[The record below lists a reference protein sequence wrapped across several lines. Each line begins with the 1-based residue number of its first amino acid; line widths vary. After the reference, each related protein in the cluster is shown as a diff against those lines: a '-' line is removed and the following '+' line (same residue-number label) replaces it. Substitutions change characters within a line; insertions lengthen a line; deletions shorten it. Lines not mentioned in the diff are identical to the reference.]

1 MIGTENPLA
10 DRQQRGVQVAGD
22 PQADW
27 LAEVTGDDR
36 RRAGGKPLIRGN
48 SAGVRRLA
56 IWDDA
61 DVGDDPSVESSVAGS
76 QVGAGFQAMAA
87 GDWRGARDAFSAAL
101 EMAEVPEARF
111 GLAST
116 LFWLGDIAG
125 TIDSCEKAYAA
136 FRRRGDLM
144 FAAGVALS
152 LVGYNKGYLG
162 NTAAARG
169 WLSRAARIIE
179 NEVPE
184 LRGELLGATAYV
196 TDDPVESEALAR
208 QAVEIGRANG
218 NFGLELMA
226 MHAVGQALVQQ
237 GRTEEGMSLLDEAMA
252 GVIGGEGGDPM
263 AVAQMSCMTMV
274 VCGSCLDLERATQ
287 WVQSLERFIDR
298 YGCPFLY
305 AECRTYYGR
314 VLFENGD
321 WSAAEALLADAI
333 SMSRGVFAA
342 PHAFASGT
350 LAELRLAQGRVEDA
364 GRVLRGVEGR
374 EEAAAAVAS
383 LHLKLGEPSVAA
395 AVLRRRLAATS
406 PDRLDAAAVIELLGE
421 AEIALLDSGAAIER
435 GRALVAL
442 GAVNDC
448 HLMVAHGERLLGH
461 ALASTDAMAARAHL
475 ETALAAFSQA
485 GIPYRAAQTRLL
497 LAQVLRREDQ
507 AVAVAE
513 ARAALSVFEDLGAG
527 RDADAAAALLRD
539 LGVKAARTGPKNVGR
554 LTKREQEV
562 LVLLGEALSNPEI
575 AERLVLSRK
584 TVEHHVARILS
595 KLGLRGRAEA
605 AALAARSAPLE
616 SAPGNR

>member
-1 MIGTENPLA
+1 
-10 DRQQRGVQVAGD
+10 V
-22 PQADW
+22 
-27 LAEVTGDDR
+27 
-36 RRAGGKPLIRGN
+36 
-48 SAGVRRLA
+48 
-56 IWDDA
+56 
-61 DVGDDPSVESSVAGS
+61 
-76 QVGAGFQAMAA
+76 
-87 GDWRGARDAFSAAL
+87 
-101 EMAEVPEARF
+101 AEVPEAFF
-111 GLAST
+111 GLANA
-116 LFWLGDIAG
+116 LFWLGDLAG
-125 TIDSCEKAYAA
+125 TIANCEKAYAT
-136 FRRRGDLM
+136 FRRRPDPV
-144 FAAGVALS
+144 FAAGAALS

-179 NEVPE
+179 TEAPG

-218 NFGLELMA
+218 NSDLELMA

-252 GVIGGEGGDPM
+252 GVISGEGGDPLM
-263 AVAQMSCMTMV
+263 VAQLSCMTMV
-274 VCGSCLDLERATQ
+274 VCGSCFDLERATQ
-287 WVQSLERFIDR
+287 WVQSLQGFIEQ

-321 WSAAEALLADAI
+321 WAAAEAFLIEAI

-342 PHAFASGT
+342 PHAFAAGT

-364 GRVLRGVEGR
+364 ARVLRGVEGR
-374 EEAAAAVAS
+374 EEAAAAVGS
-383 LHLKLGEPSVAA
+383 LHLAQGEPSVAA
-395 AVLRRRLAATS
+395 AILRRRLAATN
-406 PDRLDAAAVIELLGE
+406 PDRLDVAAVIELLGE

-435 GRALVAL
+435 GHALVTL
-442 GAVNDC
+442 GAVNGCD
-448 HLMVAHGERLLGH
+448 LIVAHGERLLGH
-461 ALASTDAMAARAHL
+461 ALASTDVPAACRHL
-475 ETALAAFSQA
+475 ETALAAFIHA

-497 LAQVLRREDQ
+497 LAQLLRGNDRE
-507 AVAVAE
+507 VAGAE

-527 RDADAAAALLRD
+527 RDADAAAALMRD

-562 LVLLGEALSNPEI
+562 LALLGEGLSNPEI
-575 AERLVLSRK
+575 AERLFLSRK

-605 AALAARSAPLE
+605 AALAARSAP
-616 SAPGNR
+616 

>member
-1 MIGTENPLA
+1 MTRVSEG
-10 DRQQRGVQVAGD
+10 GV
-22 PQADW
+22 
-27 LAEVTGDDR
+27 E
-36 RRAGGKPLIRGN
+36 
-48 SAGVRRLA
+48 
-56 IWDDA
+56 
-61 DVGDDPSVESSVAGS
+61 
-76 QVGAGFQAMAA
+76 AGFQAMAA
-87 GDWRGARDAFSAAL
+87 GDWGGARDAFSAVLAA
-101 EMAEVPEARF
+101 AEVPEAFF
-111 GLAST
+111 GLAT
-116 LFWLGDIAG
+116 ALFWLGDLAG
-125 TIDSCEKAYAA
+125 TIANCEKAYAG
-136 FRRRGDLM
+136 FRRRPDPVL
-144 FAAGVALS
+144 AAGAALA

-179 NEVPE
+179 HEVPE
-184 LRGELLGATAYV
+184 LRGALLGATAYV
-196 TDDPVESEALAR
+196 TDDPAQSEALAR
-208 QAVEIGRANG
+208 QAAEIGRTTG
-218 NFGLELMA
+218 NADLELMA

-252 GVIGGEGGDPM
+252 GVIGGEGRDPLT
-263 AVAQMSCMTMV
+263 VAQMSCMTMV
-274 VCGSCLDLERATQ
+274 VCGSCFDLERATQ

-321 WSAAEALLADAI
+321 WPAAEALLTEAI
-333 SMSRGVFAA
+333 SMSRGVFQS

-364 GRVLRGVEGR
+364 ARVLRGVEGR
-374 EEAAAAVAS
+374 EEAAAAAAL
-383 LHLKLGEPSVAA
+383 LHMERGEPSAAA

-406 PDRLDAAAVIELLGE
+406 QDRLDMAAVIELLGE

-442 GAVNDC
+442 GALNEC
-448 HLMVAHGERLLGH
+448 HLIVAHGERLLGH
-461 ALASTDAMAARAHL
+461 ALASADVPAARTHL
-475 ETALAAFSQA
+475 EAALAAFTQA

-497 LAQVLRREDQ
+497 LAQVLGRNDRE
-507 AVAVAE
+507 VAGAE

-539 LGVKAARTGPKNVGR
+539 LGIKAARTGPKNLGR

-562 LVLLGEALSNPEI
+562 LALLGEGLSNPEI
-575 AERLVLSRK
+575 ARRLFLSRK

-605 AALAARSAPLE
+605 AALAARGA
-616 SAPGNR
+616 G